1 MASVSK
7 KGNGYYVKFS
17 FQKQERKLY
26 GFTDRRIAE
35 RTGEKIEDLKTSV
48 LSGVESPEL
57 TAWKQKLATDSPAI
71 YDKLQSWGLVPERV
85 KVFTVKDMAELWEE
99 QAQQS
104 SERTQYKHE
113 RHGKRLI
120 EYFGADRPAGTIT
133 TTEAQ
138 QFLHWFSTAKL
149 DTRGKTPKTY
159 SSATV
164 GREIGNF
171 KSVFGWAVKCGK
183 LSFNPFLV
191 LRGWEAKNEENHEY
205 VPVENVTQ
213 ILESMETLDTAE
225 SRKWK
230 AIIALGRFA
239 GCRGACDLCLLTW
252 DRIRWSCAGEVGS
265 VTLEGKTK
273 RGTIPL
279 APVLE
284 QALSDWF
291 DVAPEGER
299 VFPDVA
305 EHSNTNTML
314 KKYARRADVILPD
327 RKPWYNLRKSFCTDL
342 MKATGTDLQT
352 YSKLSRHSPKV
363 GAEHYA
369 TDIEEGAYFE
379 TAGGLELGEW
389 LKTYATPTKRT
400 LGAEKGA
407 DLRGNRNGSGVVSYY
422 ENTARNADFGGGR
435 KRGLLEQKRGQI
447 GGLYGSAEKSTGE
460 QKSASSPVIYG
471 LLQEIEKGLRNLA
484 SPESSPEG
492 IRTPNPGIMSPLLSP
507 LSYQARKI

>member
-35 RTGEKIEDLKTSV
+35 RTGEKIEDLKTAV
-48 LSGVESPEL
+48 LSGVESPVL
-57 TAWKQKLATDSPAI
+57 TAWKRKLETDSPAM
-71 YDKLQSWGLVPERV
+71 YDRLQGWGLVPERV
-85 KVFTVKDMAELWEE
+85 QVFTVKDMAELWEE
-99 QAQQS
+99 QAKQS

-138 QFLHWFSTAKL
+138 QFLHWFSTAPL
-149 DTRGKTPKTY
+149 DTRGKTPKAY
-159 SSATV
+159 SPATV

-171 KSVFGWAVKCGK
+171 KSVFGWAVTCGK

-191 LRGWEAKNEENHEY
+191 LRGWEAKNQGNHEY
-205 VPVENVTQ
+205 VPAEIVNQ
-213 ILESMETLDTAE
+213 ILESMSSLDSAE

-299 VFPDVA
+299 VFPDLTKD
-305 EHSNTNTML
+305 SNVNTML

-342 MKATGTDLQT
+342 MKTGTDILT
-352 YSKLSRHSPKV
+352 YQKIARHSGKV
-363 GAEHYA
+363 ALQHYS
-369 TDIEEGAYFE
+369 TDIEDGGYTE
-379 TAGGLELGEW
+379 TPAGLELGAW
-389 LKTYATPTKRT
+389 LKKYATPSKRT
-400 LGAEKGA
+400 QGAEKGA
-407 DLRGNRNGSGVVSYY
+407 DLRGNRNSSGVVSYY

-435 KRGLLEQKRGQI
+435 KRGLLEQKRGQN
-447 GGLYGSAEKSTGE
+447 GGLYRIAEKSTGE
-460 QKSASSPVIYG
+460 QKSASSPVICE
-471 LLQEIEKGLRNLA
+471 LFQEIEKGLRNLA
-484 SPESSPEG
+484 SPKISRGGDRTRTSSPDRG
-492 IRTPNPGIMSPLLSP
+492 F
-507 LSYQARKI
+507 

>member
-1 MASVSK
+1 MASVIK

-17 FQKQERKLY
+17 FQRQERKLY

-35 RTGEKIEDLKTSV
+35 RTGEKIEDLKTAV

-57 TAWKQKLATDSPAI
+57 TAWKQKLATDSPAM
-71 YDKLQSWGLVPERV
+71 YDKLQGWGLVPERV
-85 KVFTVKDMAELWEE
+85 QVFTVKDMAELWEE

-138 QFLHWFSTAKL
+138 QFLHWFSTAPL
-149 DTRGKTPKTY
+149 DTRGKTPKAY
-159 SSATV
+159 SPATV

-191 LRGWEAKNEENHEY
+191 LRGWEAKNTDSHEY
-205 VPVENVTQ
+205 VPVENVLQ
-213 ILESMETLDTAE
+213 ILDHMTISDSAE
-225 SRKWK
+225 KRKWR

-239 GCRGACDLCLLTW
+239 GCRGACDLFRLKW
-252 DRIRWSCAGEVGS
+252 DEIRWSCAGEIGA
-265 VTLEGKTK
+265 VTLSGNGKNKK

-279 APVLE
+279 VPVLE

-314 KKYARRADVILPD
+314 KKYARWADVVLPEQ
-327 RKPWYNLRKSFCTDL
+327 KPWYNLRKSFCTDL

-379 TAGGLELGEW
+379 TAGGLELGAW
-389 LKTYATPTKRT
+389 LKKYATPSRRT
-400 LGAEKGA
+400 
-407 DLRGNRNGSGVVSYY
+407 R
-422 ENTARNADFGGGR
+422 GGR
-435 KRGLLEQKRGQI
+435 NVDLWGPKRGRNVD
-447 GGLYGSAEKSTGE
+447 LYRIAEKSTDE
-460 QKSASSPVIYG
+460 QKSASSPVICE

-484 SPESSPEG
+484 TPESSPEG
-492 IRTPNPGIMSPLLSP
+492 NFKNAFFPVFFVNF
-507 LSYQARKI
+507 